1 MLKPKYCRGGNEE
14 TRHCKESI
22 KSASRAG
29 IDAESKAQTS
39 STSRPMIK
47 HILACVDGSPRDRTV
62 LDYAS
67 QIALRFGGHIDVL
80 HVRFDVHGKTRDK
93 AHTGLADRM
102 LAEPIE
108 STVKDAAARARRHF
122 EDWRAQCSLP
132 VRDTGTAAH
141 GPSIQWREIL
151 GYESDVIAN
160 IGRISDLILI
170 AREGSRST
178 STMARE
184 TALFETGRP
193 VLIVP
198 EGEPLNLFH
207 RPLVAW
213 NGSLESARALHF
225 ALPFLCEFSGCV
237 EVFAAPENKH
247 QTDTTELLR
256 YLSWHGIVGARIPA
270 DEATGVSLLAQA
282 SAIKA
287 GLIVMGAYTHG
298 HYRQLLFGGMT
309 RHVMEHAAVPV
320 LFAH

>member
-1 MLKPKYCRGGNEE
+1 
-14 TRHCKESI
+14 
-22 KSASRAG
+22 
-29 IDAESKAQTS
+29 
-39 STSRPMIK
+39 
-47 HILACVDGSPRDRTV
+47 
-62 LDYAS
+62 
-67 QIALRFGGHIDVL
+67 
-80 HVRFDVHGKTRDK
+80 
-93 AHTGLADRM
+93 
-102 LAEPIE
+102 
-108 STVKDAAARARRHF
+108 
-122 EDWRAQCSLP
+122 
-132 VRDTGTAAH
+132 
-141 GPSIQWREIL
+141 
-151 GYESDVIAN
+151 
-160 IGRISDLILI
+160 
-170 AREGSRST
+170 
-178 STMARE
+178 MARE

-225 ALPFLCEFSGCV
+225 ALPFLCEFRGCV

-247 QTDTTELLR
+247 QTDTLELLR

>member
-108 STVKDAAARARRHF
+108 STV
-122 EDWRAQCSLP
+122 
-132 VRDTGTAAH
+132 
-141 GPSIQWREIL
+141 
-151 GYESDVIAN
+151 
-160 IGRISDLILI
+160 
-170 AREGSRST
+170 
-178 STMARE
+178 
-184 TALFETGRP
+184 
-193 VLIVP
+193 
-198 EGEPLNLFH
+198 
-207 RPLVAW
+207 
-213 NGSLESARALHF
+213 
-225 ALPFLCEFSGCV
+225 
-237 EVFAAPENKH
+237 
-247 QTDTTELLR
+247 
-256 YLSWHGIVGARIPA
+256 
-270 DEATGVSLLAQA
+270 
-282 SAIKA
+282 
-287 GLIVMGAYTHG
+287 
-298 HYRQLLFGGMT
+298 
-309 RHVMEHAAVPV
+309 
-320 LFAH
+320 

>member
-1 MLKPKYCRGGNEE
+1 
-14 TRHCKESI
+14 
-22 KSASRAG
+22 
-29 IDAESKAQTS
+29 
-39 STSRPMIK
+39 
-47 HILACVDGSPRDRTV
+47 V

-67 QIALRFGGHIDVL
+67 QIAVRFGAHIDVL
-80 HVRFDVHGKTRDK
+80 HVRFDAHGTTWDK
-93 AHTGLADRM
+93 GHAGVADRL
-102 LAEPIE
+102 LAQPVE
-108 STVKDAAARARRHF
+108 SSVSATAARARQHF
-122 EDWRAQCSLP
+122 DEWHAQCGLLVLDS
-132 VRDTGTAAH
+132 GIAAH

-237 EVFAAPENKH
+237 EVFA
-247 QTDTTELLR
+247 
-256 YLSWHGIVGARIPA
+256 VARQ
-270 DEATGVSLLAQA
+270 QA
-282 SAIKA
+282 R
-287 GLIVMGAYTHG
+287 LI
-298 HYRQLLFGGMT
+298 
-309 RHVMEHAAVPV
+309 
-320 LFAH
+320 